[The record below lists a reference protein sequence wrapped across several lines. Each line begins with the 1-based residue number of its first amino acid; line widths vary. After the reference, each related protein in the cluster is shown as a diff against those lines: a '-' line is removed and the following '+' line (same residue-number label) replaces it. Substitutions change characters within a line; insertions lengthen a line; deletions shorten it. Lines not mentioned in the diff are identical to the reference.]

1 MKRKGL
7 LVTAPDLF
15 IYLFCFPR
23 LWSMFP
29 EAAGACVVPSTVPV
43 LGLSQQSMGKVSGWG
58 QEVFAGPGVVHASQ
72 DLEKML

>member
-1 MKRKGL
+1 
-7 LVTAPDLF
+7 
-15 IYLFCFPR
+15 
-23 LWSMFP
+23 MFP
-29 EAAGACVVPSTVPV
+29 EAAGASGVPSMVPV